1 MDSGNADPLPPS
13 DFLQANN
20 NVLMSDSAKMARLQ
34 ELMNK
39 MSFGGGLTVEE
50 QIEFSQLRSE

>member
-13 DFLQANN
+13 DFLQVNT
-20 NVLMSDSAKMARLQ
+20 MMTDEAKMARLQ

-50 QIEFSQLRSE
+50 QAEVATLRSSIN